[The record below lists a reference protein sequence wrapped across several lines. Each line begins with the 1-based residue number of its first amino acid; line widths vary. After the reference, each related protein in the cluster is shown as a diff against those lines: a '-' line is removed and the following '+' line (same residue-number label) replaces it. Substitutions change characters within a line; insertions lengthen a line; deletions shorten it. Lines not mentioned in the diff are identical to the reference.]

1 MEWELSKENVQPL
14 RNGRK
19 VEPLNMALKMKA
31 AGVTTTRAN
40 VLEHQRRFVQFL
52 LHFRCFSL
60 LVCLCAGGQWWS
72 SRQGRKSGSHSLERL
87 FFSYD
92 PLLFRRACSS
102 YFSCV
107 SSSVSSLI

>member
-31 AGVTTTRAN
+31 AGATTTRAN
-40 VLEHQRRFVQFL
+40 VLEHQRRFVHFL

-60 LVCLCAGGQWWS
+60 LVCFRVQGGQ
-72 SRQGRKSGSHSLERL
+72 RGARVKEGNQVLTL
-87 FFSYD
+87 
-92 PLLFRRACSS
+92 
-102 YFSCV
+102 
-107 SSSVSSLI
+107 

>member
-60 LVCLCAGGQWWS
+60 LVCFCVRGGALVELA
-72 SRQGRKSGSHSLERL
+72 SRKEIRLSLSRAFVFL
-87 FFSYD
+87 LRSASLQKA
-92 PLLFRRACSS
+92 LLFV
-102 YFSCV
+102 F
-107 SSSVSSLI
+107 